1 MTQRRAVHAVQRRER
16 ALAQLLGGGERGFRR
31 VSRRS
36 RQRCLRR
43 PARMCGRSCYDWLC
57 YFRADPAALRSF
69 AAFALAVRPIEPSC
83 LSLAKDAKRPMKCCR
98 WTWHAN
104 QGRRGLDRIATGGA
118 SRECEEARAA
128 PDIAKLAAFGR
139 YCGSGFGTERPR
151 IAAQARAVD
160 RSRASSASPHLA
172 KDDRKPVALSAPGGP
187 ADALSPS
194 HIILFLETMETWK
207 PTHKFFLVS
216 MY

>member
-1 MTQRRAVHAVQRRER
+1 MRLHRNVLEGGLRQCFF
-16 ALAQLLGGGERGFRR
+16 AQLGCGPIFRLEVLR
-31 VSRRS
+31 EEFAKQDRRHS
-36 RQRCLRR
+36 AHSQTSGPRL
-43 PARMCGRSCYDWLC
+43 
-57 YFRADPAALRSF
+57 
-69 AAFALAVRPIEPSC
+69 ALAVALDSSDRSISVSSFTYSEVKQGEG
-83 LSLAKDAKRPMKCCR
+83 LVVRQQT

-104 QGRRGLDRIATGGA
+104 RGQRGLDRIATGGA

-139 YCGSGFGTERPR
+139 YCGSEFGTERPR

-172 KDDRKPVALSAPGGP
+172 KGDRKPVALSAPGVTSGRTLT
-187 ADALSPS
+187 LSHYS
-194 HIILFLETMETWK
+194 FLETMETWK
-207 PTHKFFLVS
+207 PTRKFCLVS